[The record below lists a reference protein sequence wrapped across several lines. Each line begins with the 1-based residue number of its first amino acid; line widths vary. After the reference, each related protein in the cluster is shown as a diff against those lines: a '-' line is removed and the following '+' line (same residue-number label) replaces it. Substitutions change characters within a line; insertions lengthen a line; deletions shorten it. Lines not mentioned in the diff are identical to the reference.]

1 VSDSDKRLGSV
12 NGTLKAI
19 RIAEKR
25 YSRIVTR

>member
-1 VSDSDKRLGSV
+1 VTSPIFVSDSDKRLGSV

-25 YSRIVTR
+25 